1 MNFTKYQ
8 EEAIKTAQFP
18 SVTVTRNPINFD
30 IDVTMDLLTTDKVS
44 IEPNGGLRFVYP
56 ALGLCGEA
64 GEVAEK
70 IKKII
75 RNKRGIWDE
84 NDRLAL
90 IDELGDV
97 LWYLSALCDSFNID
111 LDYVATRNIAKLSD
125 RAKRNVIK
133 SEGDNR

>member
-1 MNFTKYQ
+1 MHFNTYQ
-8 EEAIKTAQFP
+8 AEARKTAQFP
-18 SVTVTRNPINFD
+18 SVTISQNPINFD
-30 IDVTMDLLTTDKVS
+30 TDVTINLLTTDEVS
-44 IEPNGGLRFVYP
+44 LEDKGLSFVYP

-75 RNKRGIWDE
+75 RNKHGVWDE
-84 NDRLAL
+84 EDRKAILK
-90 IDELGDV
+90 ELGDCQ
-97 LWYLSALCDSFNID
+97 WYISAIADGFNIT
-111 LDYVATRNIAKLSD
+111 LEEIATHNLEKLAD